1 MLGLPRSARLAAWA
15 GSWLTGHVTLDE
27 VVVRVQGDDEPH
39 TVTDLPDLP
48 PGGTPSFLGAALGTA
63 RRHGARALRVAL
75 PRPGD
80 PHGLAGPPDL
90 TVDAVA
96 AGEAVI
102 CVGADVALVP
112 TVTTFGPPGDQGH
125 LVSWAWRFAHPPPP
139 VPALRELERALTE
152 ELIAAGSTLA
162 RLDVAAWRPEV
173 TQLLDD
179 LRSGRAADP
188 LPRPFPP
195 TAQALAARSAR
206 VLAVVDVASRDE
218 GAALTT
224 ASGQTR
230 REALV
235 ALERAARHAL
245 AAACNGLA
253 H

>member
-1 MLGLPRSARLAAWA
+1 M
-15 GSWLTGHVTLDE
+15 
-27 VVVRVQGDDEPH
+27 
-39 TVTDLPDLP
+39 
-48 PGGTPSFLGAALGTA
+48 
-63 RRHGARALRVAL
+63 
-75 PRPGD
+75 
-80 PHGLAGPPDL
+80 
-90 TVDAVA
+90 
-96 AGEAVI
+96 I

-224 ASGQTR
+224 GSDQTR

>member
-1 MLGLPRSARLAAWA
+1 
-15 GSWLTGHVTLDE
+15 
-27 VVVRVQGDDEPH
+27 
-39 TVTDLPDLP
+39 
-48 PGGTPSFLGAALGTA
+48 
-63 RRHGARALRVAL
+63 
-75 PRPGD
+75 
-80 PHGLAGPPDL
+80 
-90 TVDAVA
+90 
-96 AGEAVI
+96 VI

-112 TVTTFGPPGDQGH
+112 TVTTFGPPGDHGH
-125 LVSWAWRFAHPPPP
+125 LVSWAWRSAHPPPP

-245 AAACNGLA
+245 AAACNALA